1 MPLCVEYYGST
12 STVSYYTSFTVNAVN
27 TWQYITITISPPP
40 SSAGVFSMAS
50 LNNKIAAI
58 KFMHTTSTNVNGT
71 VTNNTWS
78 TTQNANNS
86 IALNLG
92 SSSWTRYLTGL
103 QLEKGTIAT
112 PFEFRPYAI
121 ELQLC
126 QRYYVRIF
134 NTTTYDS
141 IGYCMNETTAAFTT
155 AQARVDLP
163 VQMRAAPVY
172 VQYSGTISA
181 NGATVSAIANHAA
194 FTTLAKGSLT
204 ITIPSTSFT
213 AWIYY
218 SLRFSNASTA
228 YIDFTAEL

>member
-1 MPLCVEYYGST
+1 MRNANAGST
-12 STVSYYTSFTVNAVN
+12 WTGYVTTVSSTTSWNYYTLQIPGATIGTWN
-27 TWQYITITISPPP
+27 TNTSTGVEIFIGGFSGV
-40 SSAGVFSMAS
+40 AGVSTMNVWA
-50 LNNKIAAI
+50 NNSGSISS
-58 KFMHTTSTNVNGT
+58 TTSTRWDQT
-71 VTNNTWS
+71 INNF
-78 TTQNANNS
+78 
-86 IALNLG
+86 IEF
-92 SSSWTRYLTGL
+92 TGV

-126 QRYYVRIF
+126 QRYYVRIS

-141 IGYCMNETTAAFTT
+141 IGYCMNETTSAFTT

-172 VQYSGTISA
+172 VQYSGAITA

-194 FTTLAKGSLT
+194 FTTLTKGSLT

-213 AWIYY
+213 AWIFYN
-218 SLRFSNASTA
+218 LRFSNASTA